1 MSYVDMVLIVLV
13 GGFALSGLFFGFFRT
28 LGTLVG
34 TIVAAIFTGRV
45 IDLLHGSFGFLF
57 GGGEFARVIIY
68 LIVFVLIS
76 RLIGL
81 AFWLVGKIFGIVRWL
96 PFVKS
101 IDHLLGGLLGFIE
114 GIILVG
120 FVLLYASHIL
130 PPVLMEQIKLDQSGA
145 AKYVL
150 QTMLTLELF
159 LPDSIRN
166 FILSTAAT
174 ASKVIPQPK

>member
-1 MSYVDMVLIVLV
+1 MNYADIVLIVLV
-13 GGFALSGLFFGFFRT
+13 GGFALSGLFFGLFRT

-34 TIVAAIFTGRV
+34 TIVAVLFTGQI
-45 IDLLHGSFGFLF
+45 IDLLAHSFGFLF
-57 GGGEFARVIIY
+57 GGGEFAKVIIY
-68 LIVFVLIS
+68 IIVFLIIS
-76 RLIGL
+76 RLVGL
-81 AFWLVGKIFGIVRWL
+81 VFWIVGKMLGIITWL

-120 FVLLYASHIL
+120 IVLLYASHVL
-130 PPVLMEQIKLDQSGA
+130 PPIVMQQAHLDQSEF

-150 QTMLTLELF
+150 QTMKTLELF
-159 LPDSIRN
+159 LPDAIRN
-166 FILSTAAT
+166 FILTTAAT

>member
-1 MSYVDMVLIVLV
+1 MNYADIVLIVLV
-13 GGFALSGLFFGFFRT
+13 GGFTLAGLFFGLFRT

-34 TIVAAIFTGRV
+34 TIIAALFTGRV

-57 GGGEFARVIIY
+57 GGGEIARVIIY
-68 LIVFVLIS
+68 LIVFLIIS

-81 AFWLVGKIFGIVRWL
+81 AFWIVGKMFGIVSWL

-101 IDHLLGGLLGFIE
+101 IDHLLGGLFGFVE

-120 FVLLYASHIL
+120 FVLLYASHVL
-130 PPVLMEQIKLDQSGA
+130 PPIILAQAHLDQSGF

-150 QTMLTLELF
+150 QTMTTLELF
-159 LPDSIRN
+159 LPDTIRT
-166 FILSTAAT
+166 FIFSTAKI
-174 ASKVIPQPK
+174 ASKAIPQPK

>member
-1 MSYVDMVLIVLV
+1 MSYADIVLIVLV
-13 GGFALSGLFFGFFRT
+13 GGFTLSGLFFGLFRT

-45 IDLLHGSFGFLF
+45 IDILSHTFGFLF
-57 GGGEFARVIIY
+57 GGGAIGRVIIY
-68 LIVFVLIS
+68 LIVFLIIS

-81 AFWLVGKIFGIVRWL
+81 AFWIVGKMLGIVSWL

-101 IDHLLGGLLGFIE
+101 IDHLLGGLFGFIE
-114 GIILVG
+114 GIIIVG
-120 FVLLYASHIL
+120 FVLLYASHVL
-130 PPVLMEQIKLDQSGA
+130 PPIILAQAHLDQSA
-145 AKYVL
+145 FAKYVL
-150 QTMLTLELF
+150 QTMTTLELF

-166 FILSTAAT
+166 FILTTAAT